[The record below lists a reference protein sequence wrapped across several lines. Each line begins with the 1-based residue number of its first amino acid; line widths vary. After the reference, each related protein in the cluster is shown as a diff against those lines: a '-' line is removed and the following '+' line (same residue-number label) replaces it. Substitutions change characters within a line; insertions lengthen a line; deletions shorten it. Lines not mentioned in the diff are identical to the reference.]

1 MRLLLA
7 EDDGMIGASLHD
19 ALRAEGYAVDWVI
32 DGQAADSTL
41 LTQAYDAIVLD
52 LGLPKRAGLDVLRSL
67 RARRNRAPVLIL
79 TARDA
84 VSDRIAGLDA
94 GADDYLTKPFD
105 LNELLARL
113 RALIRRASG
122 RAEPAYDF
130 GGVVLDPVTRE
141 ASVDGRPLAL
151 LGREWAVLEALLARP
166 GAVLSRAQL
175 EEKLYGWDEEVG
187 SNAVEVYI
195 HSLRKKLGH
204 DFIRNVR
211 GLGYFVDKPA
221 GATTPRAARK

>member
-1 MRLLLA
+1 VRLLLA

-19 ALRAEGYAVDWVI
+19 ALFEEGYAVDWVI
-32 DGQAADSTL
+32 DGQAADSAL
-41 LTQAYDAIVLD
+41 LAQHYDAVVLD
-52 LGLPKRAGLDVLRSL
+52 LGLPKRPGIDVLRAL
-67 RARRNRAPVLIL
+67 RNRRNRIPVLIL

-84 VSDRIAGLDA
+84 VSERVAGLDA

-105 LNELLARL
+105 LDELLARL

-122 RAEPAYDF
+122 RAEPAYDYA
-130 GGVVLDPVTRE
+130 GVVLDPVTRE
-141 ASVDGRPLAL
+141 ARIDGRPLAL

-175 EEKLYGWDEEVG
+175 EEKLYGWDQEVG
-187 SNAVEVYI
+187 SNTVEVYI

-204 DFIRNVR
+204 GFIKNVR
-211 GLGYFVDKPA
+211 GLGYFVDKPP
-221 GATTPRAARK
+221 G